1 MFLLRWAAAASLCCC
16 APLAAAAALPAAWRV
31 AVDWAAPPTAVSRL
45 RPTLQVVPNAA
56 AFRSSP
62 IHDAVWAALADLG
75 ADLVR
80 LQLWLPFPGMAV
92 AALEPPSPPGK
103 VCGFRAGDSPVFSSV
118 ELDCG
123 AGSSIVAVDFAVYG
137 ESSGACG
144 ALAAGACA
152 APGARAAVE
161 AACLGMQSCTV
172 DGSAAFMGGAAPCAS
187 PTTAVQVSCGGA
199 GANRSRTSWDFS
211 RMDEMVDDFL
221 NATRGHPNVVDF
233 STPPQWLY
241 STAGAGGRVAYPDD
255 PEATTWTYEQGGSLR
270 DPSAAEIGDFYGRVL
285 AWYTDGGFVD
295 EAGEARESGH
305 FYNITTWEYL
315 NEMEHGLSPRDY
327 TTQYDAVVLAQR
339 RLAPRGA
346 AEIKYMGLALEQNN
360 DVGEYFSYFLNA
372 SNHAPG
378 VPLPDYVS
386 LHFYAGAPTRSN
398 ASGYEAIFDDIDGF
412 MPSVARATALRDAL
426 SPRTLV
432 DMDEAGVILPDDN
445 SDEWT
450 GDSPGFAPVYWSA
463 VAASFMYRFA
473 TSAPLGLDFLGDS
486 ALAQIPN
493 MRASRGDRWAPQ
505 FPSVSLLD
513 WETGAPNA
521 RYQVLK
527 LLIDQTSV
535 GMGLMNTTVAPPAP
549 ANPFCGSAVNLG
561 SGRAAVVELACAP
574 GAGTISEVLF
584 ADYGLPAGDCPAW
597 APNPTCSAANNATAL
612 VRSACVGQASCRVS
626 VTDGGPLGDPCLN
639 NVKTLAI
646 VAQCA
651 AAPGGAQV
659 GEGSPVF
666 ALGVTGAAGAA
677 RRVLLLNKSARPQA
691 AAVQGSAGGTWA
703 WVDEATGSGPAATMV
718 VPAGGVIALA
728 PFAAGML
735 TMPSV

>member
-1 MFLLRWAAAASLCCC
+1 MILYRWVAAALCF
-16 APLAAAAALPAAWRV
+16 APLAAAAPLPAAWRV

-103 VCGFRAGDSPVFSSV
+103 ACGFRAGDSPVFSSV

-144 ALAAGACA
+144 ELAAGACA

-161 AACLGMQSCTV
+161 AACLGLQSCTV

-270 DPSAAEIGDFYGRVL
+270 DPSADEIGDFYGRVL

-597 APNPTCSAANNATAL
+597 APNPTCSAATNATAL

-639 NVKTLAI
+639 TVKTLAI

-691 AAVQGSAGGTWA
+691 ASVQGSAGGTWA

-718 VPAGGVIALA
+718 VPADGVIALA

-735 TMPSV
+735 TMPTVV